1 MQSDWAARRYPGR
14 LFQGGQ
20 KIARATRRPT
30 PSRARRTPRGAA
42 ATSLT
47 LRAPG
52 LVGTGRPRTA
62 PAAAGRHQG
71 PTQRLPGPR
80 RQARP
85 TYLQRLLLRPR
96 PEPPPWWSPGPAF
109 SRPPSLWRPTALV
122 RAGEAGERASRGEAR
137 ASRSAAASRLR
148 RTKTTLRQHG
158 RAAVHAGRKAG
169 GRAGRR
175 RAGARDPRSPTGP
188 GGARYGDR
196 RPDAVSAG
204 REGRGSPREERGRP
218 PAVSHTGGCHKS
230 PCSSR
235 QRLRF
240 TTASPAVAGGGAGA
254 RPALVTAQSGFRA
267 TRDGARGNAAL
278 AHAHARV
285 GARRLRR

>member
-14 LFQGGQ
+14 IFQGGQ
-20 KIARATRRPT
+20 KIARAARRPT

-52 LVGTGRPRTA
+52 LVGTGGPRTA
-62 PAAAGRHQG
+62 PAAAGQHQG

-122 RAGEAGERASRGEAR
+122 RAGEAGERRGPEPASEQRRGPRVAVRSGLSPPQDENNTTATWPR
-137 ASRSAAASRLR
+137 RSAR
-148 RTKTTLRQHG
+148 REEG
-158 RAAVHAGRKAG
+158 GRKSWPAAG
-169 GRAGRR
+169 GRPRSPEPDRARR
-175 RAGARDPRSPTGP
+175 RALRGPAPRRGFRRARRPRIPTG
-188 GGARYGDR
+188 GTW
-196 RPDAVSAG
+196 
-204 REGRGSPREERGRP
+204 
-218 PAVSHTGGCHKS
+218 PA
-230 PCSSR
+230 
-235 QRLRF
+235 
-240 TTASPAVAGGGAGA
+240 
-254 RPALVTAQSGFRA
+254 
-267 TRDGARGNAAL
+267 
-278 AHAHARV
+278 
-285 GARRLRR
+285 ARRKSHRRLS